1 MLERTAAV
9 SLSLPFLGM
18 AALLA
23 VSLISVEDEVAFG
36 RDLRR
41 QMRQQTA
48 VVRDPDVVA
57 YIRDLGR
64 RLAAS
69 SQGPKY
75 PYTFDVADARPV
87 NAFAL
92 PGGSI
97 WIHRG
102 AIQQAGSEAQVVA
115 LLAHEVAH
123 VSERQAAAQL
133 SAMML
138 TRWGLGLMGALLGN
152 AGGAVT
158 AHTTAQ
164 AVVNGTLLRFNREDE
179 READRV
185 GVRLMHRAGWDARG
199 MVDLMETLRRTASRD
214 PGLVEQFFSS
224 HPALADRSR
233 AVRAIASTLHGGTR
247 DTRRFHDVQ
256 ARLQRLRSPQ
266 RRPVTDN

>member
-1 MLERTAAV
+1 MRARAAAV
-9 SLSLPFLGM
+9 TLSLPFL
-18 AALLA
+18 AVTALLA
-23 VSLISVEDEVAFG
+23 VSLISVEDEVTFG
-36 RDLRR
+36 RDIQRQMRR
-41 QMRQQTA
+41 QMPIVGDRE
-48 VVRDPDVVA
+48 VVA
-57 YIRDLGR
+57 YIRGLGR

-69 SQGPKY
+69 SRGPRY
-75 PYTFDVADARPV
+75 PYSFDVADTRAV

-102 AIQQAGSEAQVVA
+102 AIQQVGSEGQLVA
-115 LLAHEVAH
+115 VLAHEVAH
-123 VSERQAAAQL
+123 IAERHAATQL

-164 AVVNGTLLRFNREDE
+164 AVVNGTLLRFNRDDE

-185 GVRLMHRAGWDARG
+185 GARLMHRAGWDARG
-199 MVDLMETLRRTASRD
+199 MVDLMDTLRRTASRD
-214 PGLVEQFFSS
+214 PGVVEQFFSG
-224 HPALADRSR
+224 HPALADRSV

-247 DTRRFHDVQ
+247 DTRRFHGVQ
-256 ARLQRLRSPQ
+256 ARLRHLAPAP